1 MPLPNDAS
9 SRSDPASRDDPTTAL
24 VEVGAGMAVLFADRP
39 PSEMELIPFSMMGT
53 ETTKRLT
60 DRLAIGAGLV
70 NTGVQGVQGALP
82 AQGLVRLAPQ
92 TLEALKTAVPVQSG
106 GWNLGVLT
114 EGHGFSHVIRW
125 APATSAQAATL
136 LSSLGPAAALLS
148 LQMQLASVSRR
159 VDENLE
165 LTQEV
170 LKELRQDHWN
180 TLLGLYETTVRA
192 VEEAQ
197 MVGFVNQ
204 HIYGAVKM
212 READLRA
219 ERHVFD
225 DYVKGHVKAL
235 SPNARSRN
243 EYLQGHGEEIIA
255 DAHGLLMAEG
265 SWFRFRVLRAA
276 SIAYDEDHAAENQQ
290 LLTSLVETT
299 RQEHDEAMGRIAE
312 LLEALERR
320 ARLVAALPGRRSFK
334 LGAGRGTDR
343 HDIAPLAEA
352 LAEKVAVLRNRPHRI
367 GELPQPALAVFKD
380 GTVPKELLRIL
391 QYVLPEGTRLLAL
404 ADVNDTEHL
413 IHGNAYL
420 GVTPEHFFL
429 SSQSG
434 VNSQGIIER
443 QIPLADIRYVRT
455 GADRAAG
462 LVLDVITKDE
472 NIRISFDAWAQEGER
487 LKDARRL
494 GTLLASAM
502 NIPDEERC
510 SDPLLPSPVVPD
522 RMELPGDPQRFPAPR
537 RSA

>member
-114 EGHGFSHVIRW
+114 EGHGFSHVVRW

-204 HIYGAVKM
+204 HIYGCLLYTSDA
-212 READLRA
+212 AD
-219 ERHVFD
+219 D
-225 DYVKGHVKAL
+225 
-235 SPNARSRN
+235 
-243 EYLQGHGEEIIA
+243 
-255 DAHGLLMAEG
+255 
-265 SWFRFRVLRAA
+265 
-276 SIAYDEDHAAENQQ
+276 
-290 LLTSLVETT
+290 
-299 RQEHDEAMGRIAE
+299 
-312 LLEALERR
+312 
-320 ARLVAALPGRRSFK
+320 
-334 LGAGRGTDR
+334 
-343 HDIAPLAEA
+343 
-352 LAEKVAVLRNRPHRI
+352 
-367 GELPQPALAVFKD
+367 
-380 GTVPKELLRIL
+380 
-391 QYVLPEGTRLLAL
+391 
-404 ADVNDTEHL
+404 
-413 IHGNAYL
+413 
-420 GVTPEHFFL
+420 
-429 SSQSG
+429 
-434 VNSQGIIER
+434 
-443 QIPLADIRYVRT
+443 
-455 GADRAAG
+455 
-462 LVLDVITKDE
+462 
-472 NIRISFDAWAQEGER
+472 
-487 LKDARRL
+487 
-494 GTLLASAM
+494 
-502 NIPDEERC
+502 
-510 SDPLLPSPVVPD
+510 
-522 RMELPGDPQRFPAPR
+522 
-537 RSA
+537 